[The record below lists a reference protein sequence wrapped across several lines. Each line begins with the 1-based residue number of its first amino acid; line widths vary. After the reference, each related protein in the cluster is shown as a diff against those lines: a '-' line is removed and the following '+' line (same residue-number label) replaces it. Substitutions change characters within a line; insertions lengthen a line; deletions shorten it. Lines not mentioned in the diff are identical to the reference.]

1 MAGRLL
7 GDIIS
12 LAEVEAAMATSP
24 LVQAELIKRAEEA
37 RDYWRSIAP
46 VGTHQHTLKSG
57 HVEKPGDYRDSIQV
71 EYRRLPTGV
80 MAARIV
86 AKDYK
91 SAWIEFGSK
100 HMPEYAPRAK
110 TAAQFG
116 ATTGGDNAD

>member
-1 MAGRLL
+1 MARLL

-12 LAEVEAAMATSP
+12 VAEVELAMATSP
-24 LVQAELIKRAEEA
+24 LVRAELIDRATKA

-46 VGTHQHTLKSG
+46 VGTHEHTLKSG
-57 HVEKPGDYRDSIQV
+57 HVDKPGDYRDSIQI
-71 EYRRLPTGV
+71 EYRRLPNGV

-91 SAWIEFGSK
+91 AAWIEYGSK

-116 ATTGGDNAD
+116 ATGGSDSAD